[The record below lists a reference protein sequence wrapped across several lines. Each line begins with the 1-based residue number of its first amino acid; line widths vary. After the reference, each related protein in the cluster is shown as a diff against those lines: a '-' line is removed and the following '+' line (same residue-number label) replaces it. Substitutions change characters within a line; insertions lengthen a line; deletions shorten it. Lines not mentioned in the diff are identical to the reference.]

1 MLWVFAVSDTT
12 RYPFRKRAATLA
24 VASCLSLL
32 PLLGEAASLGKLTVL
47 SGLGQPLRA
56 EVELGADREELM
68 GMAARLAPIEVF
80 KQSGLDFVPAL
91 RDMRFA
97 IEKRA
102 NGTAVLKLSTAAPI
116 NEPFL
121 DFLVELNWPAGRVVR
136 EYTFLLDPPELTPKG
151 AAPQISVAEAKVPE
165 RIKSNASVVPT
176 RSAAVEV
183 AAAPKA
189 PREKPAKLA
198 ADEDAAPKSKPP
210 VKEKPVPA
218 EGGQAGDIQVKTGDT
233 LGKIAAAHQYDG
245 VSLEQMLVALY
256 RHNESAFLGQNLNRL
271 KTGAILGLPDRAE
284 VEAIPADEARKVF
297 RAQANDWNAYRQ
309 KLAQAAGNAAPREAS
324 ATQQDTGKITAK
336 AEEKAKPADAVR
348 DQVKVSKTEDTK
360 KDAAKAAAATEDKIA
375 AERALK
381 EAQERVSLLEKNVGD
396 LQNLLSMKNQQLADL
411 QAQKKNEVKPEPKP
425 EVKPEEKPVVAPEPV
440 KPATPEAPPAEAA
453 KPAAPEP
460 EKAVEPPKPEAPK
473 VAEAPKPVPPKPP
486 VEAEPEEEPGL
497 LDSMLQDPTLLL
509 GGAGIAALLGAYAV
523 VRRRRQPP
531 APATTAM
538 PNSDALGAN
547 SVFRNAGGQS
557 VDTGNTSPMT
567 NEFSQAGPG
576 TIDTDDVDPVAE
588 ADVYMAYGRDA
599 QAEEIL
605 VEALQKDPG
614 RTAIHVKLLE
624 IYAGR
629 KSLKQFE
636 TLASELYALTGGVG
650 PDWAKAVQMGAQLD
664 PSNPLFSGA
673 TATQSPFAADATLV
687 AAPAAVF
694 AAALAEPPADLAPP
708 PMPEALPGE
717 PELPALE
724 PEPFVPTSL
733 PESPLAYEPPP
744 ASLVDTQTL
753 SQVRADM
760 QERGEDL
767 QSLDF
772 DLGEA
777 LTAAVEAPAEIEVP
791 APVVE
796 PASAPADEAFDFEL
810 DMPAV
815 SEEPAISEPLSV
827 SEPGQPGGESV
838 DTSALDADDVNVAT
852 LPDIGTA
859 IDFDLDLSKPLDAP
873 PEPLD
878 IPPPAAVPLD
888 DLVMP
893 QSEPV
898 PASEGAASAEEIDFD
913 VDLSDSVFLGE
924 PGKPEVDLG
933 SINLDLDAPSATA
946 EPMPADAL
954 PDVASDV
961 APDIAPTAAE
971 AAPVERDAQWEEV
984 NTKLDLAKAYEEMGD
999 LDGARELL
1007 QEVIGEGSTDL
1018 VEQARTIL
1026 DRIGG

>member
-1 MLWVFAVSDTT
+1 MLWVYAVSDAT

-24 VASCLSLL
+24 VASCLSVL

-68 GMAARLAPIEVF
+68 GMAARLAPLEVF

-165 RIKSNASVVPT
+165 RIKSAATVAAP
-176 RSAAVEV
+176 RPAAVEA
-183 AAAPKA
+183 AAAPKPA
-189 PREKPAKLA
+189 REKPAKIA
-198 ADEDAAPKSKPP
+198 AEADAEPKPKP
-210 VKEKPVPA
+210 VAKEKAVSA
-218 EGGQAGDIQVKTGDT
+218 DGGLAGEIQVKTGDT

-256 RHNESAFLGQNLNRL
+256 RHNESAFLGKNLNRL

-309 KLAQAAGNAAPREAS
+309 KLAQAAGNAAPREES
-324 ATQQDTGKITAK
+324 VTQQDAGKITAK
-336 AEEKAKPADAVR
+336 AEDKVKPADAAR
-348 DQVKVSKTEDTK
+348 DQVKVSKTEEAK

-425 EVKPEEKPVVAPEPV
+425 EVKPEEKPAAAPEPA
-440 KPATPEAPPAEAA
+440 KPAAPEVPPAEAV
-453 KPAAPEP
+453 KPPAPEP

-473 VAEAPKPVPPKPP
+473 VADVPKPVPPKPP

-694 AAALAEPPADLAPP
+694 AAALSEPPADIEPP
-708 PMPEALPGE
+708 APEALPSE
-717 PELPALE
+717 PELSALE
-724 PEPFVPTSL
+724 PEPFVPTPV
-733 PESPLAYEPPP
+733 PEAPLAYEPPP

-777 LTAAVEAPAEIEVP
+777 LTAAVEAPAEIDVP
-791 APVVE
+791 EPVVE

-815 SEEPAISEPLSV
+815 SEPPIASEPLTV
-827 SEPGQPGGESV
+827 EAPGGESV
-838 DTSALDADDVNVAT
+838 DTSALEPEDVNVAA

-873 PEPLD
+873 PAPLD
-878 IPPPAAVPLD
+878 IPPPAALPLD
-888 DLVMP
+888 DLALP
-893 QSEPV
+893 DAAPV
-898 PASEGAASAEEIDFD
+898 PASEVAADDIDFD

-933 SINLDLDAPSATA
+933 SINLDLDAPPATS
-946 EPMPADAL
+946 EPMPAATA
-954 PDVASDV
+954 PDVAP
-961 APDIAPTAAE
+961 AAAE
-971 AAPVERDAQWEEV
+971 AAPIERDAQWEEV

-1007 QEVIGEGSTDL
+1007 QEVVGEGSADL

>member
-1 MLWVFAVSDTT
+1 MLWVFAVSDAT

-24 VASCLSLL
+24 VASCLAVL

-91 RDMRFA
+91 RDLRFA
-97 IEKRA
+97 IEKRS
-102 NGTAVLKLSTAAPI
+102 NGSAVLKLSTVAPI

-151 AAPQISVAEAKVPE
+151 SAPQVSVAEARVPE
-165 RIKSNASVVPT
+165 RIKAAPVASRP
-176 RSAAVEV
+176 
-183 AAAPKA
+183 AAAEGATAVRPL
-189 PREKPAKLA
+189 REKPAKALGEGEVEA
-198 ADEDAAPKSKPP
+198 KAKPA
-210 VKEKPVPA
+210 VKEKPA
-218 EGGQAGDIQVKTGDT
+218 ATDSAGEIQVKAGDT

-256 RHNESAFLGQNLNRL
+256 RHNESAFLGKNLNRL
-271 KTGAILGLPDRAE
+271 KTGAILGLPERAD
-284 VEAIPADEARKVF
+284 VEAVSAEEARKVF

-309 KLAQAAGNAAPREAS
+309 KLAQAAGNAAPREES
-324 ATQQDTGKITAK
+324 ATQQDAGKITAK
-336 AEEKAKPADAVR
+336 AEDKTKPADATR
-348 DQVKVSKTEDTK
+348 DQVKVSKTEEAK
-360 KDAAKAAAATEDKIA
+360 RDAAKAAAATEDRIA

-411 QAQKKNEVKPEPKP
+411 QAQKKAEAKPEPKPEPKP
-425 EVKPEEKPVVAPEPV
+425 EVKPELKEEKPVTPEPA
-440 KPATPEAPPAEAA
+440 KPAATEPPAEAP
-453 KPAAPEP
+453 KPVVPEP
-460 EKAVEPPKPEAPK
+460 EKAVEPPKPEAPAP
-473 VAEAPKPVPPKPP
+473 VEAPKPVPPKPP
-486 VEAEPEEEPGL
+486 VEPDPDDEPASFV
-497 LDSMLQDPTLLL
+497 DTVLQDPALLMG
-509 GGAGIAALLGAYAV
+509 GGAIVALLGAYAV
-523 VRRRRQPP
+523 VRRRRQPA

-650 PDWAKAVQMGAQLD
+650 PDWAKAVQLGAQLD

-673 TATQSPFAADATLV
+673 SATVSPFAADATLV
-687 AAPAAVF
+687 ATPAAVF
-694 AAALAEPPADLAPP
+694 SAALAEPPVDAPL
-708 PMPEALPGE
+708 PEVSLSPVAAALPE
-717 PELPALE
+717 SVE
-724 PEPFVPTSL
+724 PEPFMPSAAPALDTD
-733 PESPLAYEPPP
+733 LAYEPPP
-744 ASLVDTQTL
+744 AALVDTQTL

-760 QERGEDL
+760 QERGEDI

-772 DLGEA
+772 DLGDA
-777 LTAAVEAPAEIEVP
+777 LNVAASAASAPAEP
-791 APVVE
+791 APVE
-796 PASAPADEAFDFEL
+796 PATAPADEAFDFEL

-815 SEEPAISEPLSV
+815 SEALTV
-827 SEPGQPGGESV
+827 SEPGQALGESV
-838 DTSALDADDVNVAT
+838 DTSALGGDDMALPAD
-852 LPDIGTA
+852 LPDIGSA
-859 IDFDLDLSKPLDAP
+859 IDFDLDLSKPLDEP
-873 PEPLD
+873 PAPLD
-878 IPPPAAVPLD
+878 IPAPATLD
-888 DLVMP
+888 ELALN
-893 QSEPV
+893 EPSAALSV
-898 PASEGAASAEEIDFD
+898 EGAVAGEQAAAAPAGDEIDFD

-924 PGKPEVDLG
+924 PSKSEVDLT
-933 SINLDLDAPSATA
+933 SINLDLDAPPSAA
-946 EPMPADAL
+946 EPAPAEAL
-954 PDVASDV
+954 PDVEPA
-961 APDIAPTAAE
+961 AAE
-971 AAPVERDAQWEEV
+971 AAPIERDAQWEEV

-1007 QEVIGEGSTDL
+1007 QEVAGEGSADL